1 MILSQCCRL
10 NAIAG
15 DPYRPMKIAEKFSE
29 MYDNGWTDSME
40 ALEDL
45 DHGEEECVKILL
57 HFLTVILHFFS

>member
-15 DPYRPMKIAEKFSE
+15 PMKIAEEFIE
-29 MYDNGWTDSME
+29 MYDNDWTDSME
-40 ALEDL
+40 ALEELDL
-45 DHGEEECVKILL
+45 GEEECVKILL